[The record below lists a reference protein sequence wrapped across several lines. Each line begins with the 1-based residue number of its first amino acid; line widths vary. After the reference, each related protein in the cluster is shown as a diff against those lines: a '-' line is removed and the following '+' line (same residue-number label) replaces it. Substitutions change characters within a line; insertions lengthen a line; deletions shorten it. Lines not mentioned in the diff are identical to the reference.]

1 MCAGEVLGQG
11 QGQWEVRVGVGV
23 LILNE
28 PQLKGA
34 WPLFGRHN
42 RMPCPTF
49 ENVEN
54 ELNQSSKVKQQKAR
68 RVRLARSHFVGLPFT
83 GQRGRRVLPIA
94 TSAVPSTATAAAA
107 AVLKVFSAN

>member
-1 MCAGEVLGQG
+1 M
-11 QGQWEVRVGVGV
+11 
-23 LILNE
+23 ILNE

-68 RVRLARSHFVGLPFT
+68 RARLVRSHFVGLPFR

-94 TSAVPSTATAAAA
+94 ASAGPSSATAAAA